1 MLRREGT
8 NTNFVHCNNNNC
20 TMVTVTAR
28 NALLLRIQSVRVQS
42 NAVRQSH
49 QRFLTTRTTVAA
61 SASGGATPS
70 PSPTPLRQL
79 VGDLKS
85 GTLSA
90 SALMQTTLDRIE
102 DMKRLNAFVCVEEAE
117 LLMRMAGASD
127 ASTPLAGLPVAIKD
141 NLCTVGMT
149 TSAASRTLQG
159 YVPTYDADVV
169 AKIKAAG
176 GIVVGK
182 TNMDEFGMGS
192 STESSMYGPSR
203 NPIDESRV
211 AGGSSGGSA
220 VAVASG
226 MVSLALGSDTGGSVR
241 QPSSFCGVAGL
252 KPTYGRISRH
262 GLISYGSSLDCVGVF
277 AAKCD
282 DIKFFIENVDVFGA
296 SDKDMTSSDSSS
308 SSSSSSGSGT
318 GPLDLASIRVGVIS
332 DFKDH
337 PVTKQAVEA
346 LAAMGVVAEEV
357 SLDTYS
363 HGLPAY
369 YILALSEASSN
380 LSRYDGIR
388 YGDDRSL
395 FSSEVKR
402 RILMGTY
409 ALSAGYYDA
418 YYKKAQQVRTLV
430 TDELEACLR
439 QFDFLIS
446 PVAPTGAYKLGSK
459 TKDPL
464 EMYKGDLMTV
474 NVNLSGLPAVS
485 VPFIRQGADG
495 MPENLQV
502 IGRRY
507 DELRLLEFGSMIDGS
522 HTTKY

>member
-1 MLRREGT
+1 MLLKTSGTAHRIAGRQILNMQRRVRTRATSRATRTKTSLRAGK
-8 NTNFVHCNNNNC
+8 
-20 TMVTVTAR
+20 VTAG
-28 NALLLRIQSVRVQS
+28 
-42 NAVRQSH
+42 AVG
-49 QRFLTTRTTVAA
+49 TRSSAPA
-61 SASGGATPS
+61 S
-70 PSPTPLRQL
+70 LRQL

-85 GTLSA
+85 GRTTA
-90 SALMQTTLDRIE
+90 STLMQTTIERIQE
-102 DMKRLNAFVCVEEAE
+102 LKRLNAFVCVEDAD
-117 LLMRMAGASD
+117 LLMKMAAAAD
-127 ASTPLAGLPVAIKD
+127 ISTPLAGLPVAIKD
-141 NLCTVGMT
+141 NLCTVGMKT
-149 TSAASRTLQG
+149 TAASRTLEN
-159 YVPTYDADVV
+159 YVPTYDADIV
-169 AKIKAAG
+169 ARIKASG

-192 STESSMYGPSR
+192 STESSLYGASR
-203 NPIDESRV
+203 NPIDEDRV

-226 MVSLALGSDTGGSVR
+226 MVSMALGSDTGGSVR

-252 KPTYGRISRH
+252 KPTYGRVSRH
-262 GLISYGSSLDCVGVF
+262 GLISYGSSLDCVGMF

-282 DIKFFIENVDVFGA
+282 DLKFFIEEVEGIFGG
-296 SDKDMTSSDSSS
+296 SDRDMTSSD
-308 SSSSSSGSGT
+308 GHALGQA
-318 GPLDLASIRVGVIS
+318 GPLDLSSVRVGVIS

-337 PVTKQAVEA
+337 PVTKKAIESM
-346 LAAMGVVAEEV
+346 AAMGVSAEEV
-357 SLDTYS
+357 ALETYS

-388 YGDDRSL
+388 YGEDRSL

-409 ALSAGYYDA
+409 ALSSGYYDA

-430 TDELEACLR
+430 TEEMEACLR
-439 QFDFLIS
+439 EYDFLVS
-446 PVAPTGAYKLGSK
+446 PVAPTGAYKLGEK

-485 VPFIRQGADG
+485 VPFTTGADG
-495 MPENLQV
+495 LPENLQV
-502 IGRRY
+502 IGRRW
-507 DELRLLEFGSMIDGS
+507 DELRLLEFGSIIDGS
-522 HTTKY
+522 HQDGG

>member
-1 MLRREGT
+1 MLLKTSG
-8 NTNFVHCNNNNC
+8 
-20 TMVTVTAR
+20 TAR
-28 NALLLRIQSVRVQS
+28 RI
-42 NAVRQSH
+42 AGRQILNM
-49 QRFLTTRTTVAA
+49 QDAGRWTRTRTTLLRARKVAA
-61 SASGGATPS
+61 GAAGAAGHQRATPTS
-70 PSPTPLRQL
+70 LRQL

-85 GTLSA
+85 GRTTA
-90 SALMQTTLDRIE
+90 ATLMQTTIERIQE
-102 DMKRLNAFVCVEEAE
+102 LERLNAFVCVQDAE
-117 LLMRMAGASD
+117 LLMKMAAASD
-127 ASTPLAGLPVAIKD
+127 VSTPLAGLPVAIKD
-141 NLCTVGMT
+141 NLCTVGMKT
-149 TSAASRTLQG
+149 TAASRTLED

-169 AKIKAAG
+169 ARIKASG
-176 GIVVGK
+176 GIIVGK

-192 STESSMYGPSR
+192 STESSLYGASR
-203 NPIDESRV
+203 NPIDEERV

-252 KPTYGRISRH
+252 KPTYGRVSRH
-262 GLISYGSSLDCVGVF
+262 GLISYGSSLDCVGMF

-282 DIKFFIENVDVFGA
+282 DLKFFIEEVEGVFGG
-296 SDKDMTSSDSSS
+296 SDRDMTCSR
-308 SSSSSSGSGT
+308 GHALGQGQPHA
-318 GPLDLASIRVGVIS
+318 GPLDLSSVKVGVIS

-337 PVTKQAVEA
+337 PVTKKAIED
-346 LAAMGVVAEEV
+346 LGAMGVLAEEV
-357 SLDTYS
+357 TLETYS

-409 ALSAGYYDA
+409 ALSSGYYDA

-430 TDELEACLR
+430 TEEMEACLR
-439 QFDFLIS
+439 EYDFLIS
-446 PVAPTGAYKLGSK
+446 PVAPTGAYKLGEK

-485 VPFIRQGADG
+485 VPFMTGAEG
-495 MPENLQV
+495 LPENLQV
-502 IGRRY
+502 IGRRW
-507 DELRLLEFGSMIDGS
+507 DELRLLEFGSFIDGS
-522 HTTKY
+522 RQNGA

>member
-1 MLRREGT
+1 MLLKTSGT
-8 NTNFVHCNNNNC
+8 ASRIAGRQILNMQVGRTRTWSRACI
-20 TMVTVTAR
+20 VTAD
-28 NALLLRIQSVRVQS
+28 
-42 NAVRQSH
+42 
-49 QRFLTTRTTVAA
+49 AA
-61 SASGGATPS
+61 GPRRSA
-70 PSPTPLRQL
+70 PTSLRQL

-85 GTLSA
+85 GRITA
-90 SALMQTTLDRIE
+90 TALMQTTIERIQE
-102 DMKRLNAFVCVEEAE
+102 LKRLNAFVCVEDAE
-117 LLMRMAGASD
+117 LLMKMAAASD
-127 ASTPLAGLPVAIKD
+127 ITTPLAGLPVGIKD
-141 NLCTVGMT
+141 NLCTTGMKT
-149 TSAASRTLQG
+149 TAASRTLED

-169 AKIKAAG
+169 ARIKASG
-176 GIVVGK
+176 GIIVGK

-192 STESSMYGPSR
+192 STESSLYGASR
-203 NPIDESRV
+203 NPIDEERV

-252 KPTYGRISRH
+252 KPTYGRVSRH
-262 GLISYGSSLDCVGVF
+262 GLISYGSSLDCVGMF

-282 DIKFFIENVDVFGA
+282 DLKFFIEEVEGVFGG
-296 SDKDMTSSDSSS
+296 SDRDMTSSDGHALGQSQA
-308 SSSSSSGSGT
+308 
-318 GPLDLASIRVGVIS
+318 GPLDLSSVKVGVIS

-337 PVTKQAVEA
+337 PVTRKAIDLMA
-346 LAAMGVVAEEV
+346 SMGVSAEEV
-357 SLDTYS
+357 TLETYS

-409 ALSAGYYDA
+409 ALSSGYYDA

-430 TDELEACLR
+430 TEEMEACLR
-439 QFDFLIS
+439 EYDFLVS
-446 PVAPTGAYKLGSK
+446 PVAPTAAYKLGEK

-485 VPFIRQGADG
+485 VPFMTGAG
-495 MPENLQV
+495 GLPENLQV
-502 IGRRY
+502 IGRRW
-507 DELRLLEFGSMIDGS
+507 DELRLLEFGSIIDGS
-522 HTTKY
+522 HQNVG

>member
-1 MLRREGT
+1 MLLQSSG
-8 NTNFVHCNNNNC
+8 
-20 TMVTVTAR
+20 TAR
-28 NALLLRIQSVRVQS
+28 SLAGRQILHMQTHKLVGSPSRASHGPRRTLRTSK
-42 NAVRQSH
+42 
-49 QRFLTTRTTVAA
+49 VAA
-61 SASGGATPS
+61 AAAESQKVPPAS
-70 PSPTPLRQL
+70 LRQL

-85 GTLSA
+85 GRTSA
-90 SALMQTTLDRIE
+90 STIMQTTLDRIQ
-102 DMKRLNAFVCVEEAE
+102 DMKRLNAFVCVEDTD
-117 LLMRMAGASD
+117 LLMEMAAAAD
-127 ASTPLAGLPVAIKD
+127 VNTPLAGIPVAIKD
-141 NLCTVGMT
+141 NLCTLGMRT
-149 TSAASRTLQG
+149 TAASKALEN

-169 AKIKAAG
+169 ASIKAAG
-176 GIVVGK
+176 GIIVGK

-192 STESSMYGPSR
+192 STESSLFGASR

-252 KPTYGRISRH
+252 KPTYGRVSRH
-262 GLISYGSSLDCVGVF
+262 GLISYGSSLDCVGMF

-282 DIKFFIENVDVFGA
+282 DLKFFIEEVQGVFGG
-296 SDKDMTSSDSSS
+296 SSRDMTSSDGHGAAPSQAA
-308 SSSSSSGSGT
+308 
-318 GPLDLASIRVGVIS
+318 GPLDLSSVKVGIIS

-337 PVTKQAVEA
+337 PVTKKAIEA
-346 LAAMGVVAEEV
+346 MESMGINAEEV
-357 SLDTYS
+357 TLETYS

-409 ALSAGYYDA
+409 ALSSGYYDA

-430 TDELEACLR
+430 TEEMEACLR
-439 QFDFLIS
+439 EYDFLVS
-446 PVAPTGAYKLGSK
+446 PVAPTGAYQLGEK

-485 VPFIRQGADG
+485 VPFMTGADG

-502 IGRRY
+502 IGRRW
-507 DELRLLEFGSMIDGS
+507 DELRLLEFGSIMDGS
-522 HTTKY
+522 HHRGD

>member
-1 MLRREGT
+1 MLLKTSG
-8 NTNFVHCNNNNC
+8 
-20 TMVTVTAR
+20 TAR
-28 NALLLRIQSVRVQS
+28 RIAGRQILNMQGVHMRASSRARTSTRARTWTRARTSLRSCK
-42 NAVRQSH
+42 
-49 QRFLTTRTTVAA
+49 VAA
-61 SASGGATPS
+61 NAASYA
-70 PSPTPLRQL
+70 PTSLRQL

-85 GTLSA
+85 GRTTA
-90 SALMQTTLDRIE
+90 SALMQTTIERIQE
-102 DMKRLNAFVCVEEAE
+102 LKRLNAFVCVEDAE
-117 LLMRMAGASD
+117 LLMKMAAEAD
-127 ASTPLAGLPVAIKD
+127 MSTPLAGLPVAIKD
-141 NLCTVGMT
+141 NLSTVGMRT
-149 TSAASRTLQG
+149 TAASRTLEN

-169 AKIKAAG
+169 ARIKASG

-192 STESSMYGPSR
+192 STESSLYGASR
-203 NPIDESRV
+203 NPIDEDRV

-220 VAVASG
+220 VAVAGG

-252 KPTYGRISRH
+252 KPTYGRVSRH
-262 GLISYGSSLDCVGVF
+262 GLISYGSSLDCVGMF

-282 DIKFFIENVDVFGA
+282 DLKFFVEEVEGVFGG
-296 SDKDMTSSDSSS
+296 SNRDMTSSDGHAPVR
-308 SSSSSSGSGT
+308 GSRA
-318 GPLDLASIRVGVIS
+318 GPLDLSSVKVGVIS
-332 DFKDH
+332 DFRDH
-337 PVTKQAVEA
+337 PVTKKAIETME
-346 LAAMGVVAEEV
+346 AMGVSVEEV
-357 SLDTYS
+357 TLETYS

-409 ALSAGYYDA
+409 ALSSGYYDA

-430 TDELEACLR
+430 TEEMEACLKEY
-439 QFDFLIS
+439 DFLVS
-446 PVAPTGAYKLGSK
+446 PVAPTGAYKLGEK

-474 NVNLSGLPAVS
+474 NVNLSGLPAIS
-485 VPFIRQGADG
+485 VPFVTGGDG
-495 MPENLQV
+495 LPENLQV
-502 IGRRY
+502 IGRRW
-507 DELRLLEFGSMIDGS
+507 DELRLLEFGSIIDGS
-522 HTTKY
+522 HQNGGAES